1 MDSREQAH
9 DGICFL
15 DADVKCGM
23 VDERLQG
30 EATEVQL
37 REALSRAIP
46 NIACRRRGSN
56 KIIMGQ
62 SLQACDVWLLQQRQD
77 LGRARI
83 LQVAV
88 ELQWLMLHD
97 AGYDESMLQRAE
109 NDLHKLLHTTNDT
122 LVEVLAE
129 FFPELPGHVTQTHH
143 LDGIPQ
149 ASHLLARHGLKP
161 ATQHPRIT
169 CAARFTY
176 AA

>member
-1 MDSREQAH
+1 MDSREQTH
-9 DGICFL
+9 DGIRFL
-15 DADVKCGM
+15 DADVKCDM

-30 EATEVQL
+30 ETTAPDRKVQL

-56 KIIMGQ
+56 KIIVGQ

-88 ELQWLMLHD
+88 ELQWLMLYD

-109 NDLHKLLHTTNDT
+109 NDLRHKLLHTTNDT

-129 FFPELPGHVTQTHH
+129 FFPEPYQDMLRRRITWTGF
-143 LDGIPQ
+143 
-149 ASHLLARHGLKP
+149 LKP
-161 ATQHPRIT
+161 RI
-169 CAARFTY
+169 FLQDMD
-176 AA
+176 